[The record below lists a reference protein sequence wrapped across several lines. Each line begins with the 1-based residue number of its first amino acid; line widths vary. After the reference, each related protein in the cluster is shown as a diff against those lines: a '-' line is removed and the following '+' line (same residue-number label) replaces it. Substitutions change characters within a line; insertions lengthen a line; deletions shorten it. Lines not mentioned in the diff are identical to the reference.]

1 MFPHFVDRSGSR
13 QKTLTQTTDL
23 MPTILEMFGEAP
35 SSLVEGKSLVPVLAQ
50 NKKIREAL
58 MYGMFGAGTNITD
71 GKYTYFKYPDD
82 MTKTDLFDYTLMPM
96 RQKSLYD
103 VDVLSET
110 VLVDNF
116 SFSKGARLLKIP
128 ARRNAKGQP
137 VGHLG
142 QGGGYE
148 DTQTVLYDL
157 EIDPAQNHPFRDQKI
172 ESRMTLLLKELMIKN
187 EAPPEAFIRLNI

>member
-1 MFPHFVDRSGSR
+1 
-13 QKTLTQTTDL
+13 
-23 MPTILEMFGEAP
+23 
-35 SSLVEGKSLVPVLAQ
+35 
-50 NKKIREAL
+50 
-58 MYGMFGAGTNITD
+58 
-71 GKYTYFKYPDD
+71 
-82 MTKTDLFDYTLMPM
+82 MPM

-103 VDVLSET
+103 VDVLSESE
-110 VLVDNF
+110 LVDNF

-148 DTQTVLYDL
+148 DTQTVLYNL
-157 EIDPAQNHPFRDQKI
+157 EEDPEQNHPFRDQKI

-187 EAPPEAFIRLNI
+187 EAPPEAFVRLKI